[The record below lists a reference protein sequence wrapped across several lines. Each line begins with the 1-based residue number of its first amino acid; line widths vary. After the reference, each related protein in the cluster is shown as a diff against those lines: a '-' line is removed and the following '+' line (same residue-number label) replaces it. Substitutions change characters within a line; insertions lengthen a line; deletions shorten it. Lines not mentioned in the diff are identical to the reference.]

1 MISKKRDTVPW
12 STAYSMNRVSL
23 RDSIPLEIPL
33 CICIEPTNICNFKCL
48 MCWQST
54 EEYKYEGG
62 PFFNMDMDLFHKIL
76 VDIQAFCKKTKKK
89 IKLVKLYSTGEPLL
103 HPEIATMLREIKE
116 ADICNQ
122 VEITTN
128 GALLTKVM
136 AESFVQSG
144 LDYLRV
150 SIYSV
155 LSERQ
160 AKITQS
166 NVTPEQILENIKYL
180 KNYRDGQ
187 CKNRP
192 FIAAK
197 IMDTHTDENDR
208 FREMYRNIS
217 DEQVI
222 DVPWDLPGLEEK
234 PLDRLY
240 GSEKSGEDAEK
251 AYLEKVGISTRQ
263 VCRYP
268 FTHLTIRNNGD
279 AVVCCT
285 DWARSTKLGNVCQQS
300 IEEIWTSRALFDFR
314 VMQLKTKGKHHPLCK
329 DCPIPLQNKPED
341 DLSGVPV
348 EVLNYKDW

>member
-1 MISKKRDTVPW
+1 MTSKKQNIVPW
-12 STAYSMNRVSL
+12 STAYSMKRVSL

-54 EEYKYEGG
+54 EEYKHEGG

-76 VDIQAFCKKTKKK
+76 VDIQALCKKTKKK

-103 HPEIATMLREIKE
+103 HPEIAVMVREIKE

-128 GALLTKVM
+128 GALLTKAI

-150 SIYSV
+150 SVYSV
-155 LSERQ
+155 LPERQ
-160 AKITQS
+160 AKVTQS
-166 NVTPEQILENIKYL
+166 HVRPEQILENVKYL
-180 KNYRDGQ
+180 KKYRDKQ
-187 CKNRP
+187 QKKKP

-208 FREMYRNIS
+208 FREMYRSIS
-217 DEQVI
+217 DEQLI
-222 DVPWDLPGLEEK
+222 DVPWELPGLEEK
-234 PLDRLY
+234 PLNRLY
-240 GSEKSGEDAEK
+240 GSGKNGEEAEK
-251 AYLEKVGISTRQ
+251 AYLENVGTSTRQ

-285 DWARSTKLGNVCQQS
+285 DWARGTKLGNVCRQS
-300 IEEIWTSRALFDFR
+300 IEEIWTSKELYDFR
-314 VMQLKTKGKHHPLCK
+314 VMQLTNKGEYHSLCK
-329 DCPIPLQNKPED
+329 ECPIPLQNKPED
-341 DLSGVPV
+341 DLSGVPI
-348 EVLNYKDW
+348 EVLTYKIR